1 MNFESH
7 TRTIY
12 ENPTAHDAG
21 GFTGEETGVSPYAGS
36 PILNII
42 TEKQLKTCVH
52 CGLCLSYCPT
62 YKATGLEAD
71 SPRGRVFQIRLL
83 ASGELQPDD
92 PDLNKHLNLCLGC
105 RACETACP
113 SGVPYGALLE
123 AARAQLPPHNEQE
136 KILRKATLGFLFMHP
151 NAIRAAGLGLDVIE
165 QVLAETAG
173 GREGLPVLPPFA
185 RPRLEHV
192 QLLKAADLPRLARSG
207 IIASVQPTHATTD
220 RDTADRYWGTPRLTE
235 TGRGYAYK
243 SLLQSGAH
251 LALGSDA
258 PIEPITPLGG
268 IYAAVARKRPG
279 EDRPAWL
286 PHERLTIEEAIRGFT
301 YGPAYA
307 AGEEKRRGTVAPG
320 FLADFTA
327 LGQDILRI
335 PEGEILATP
344 VRATIVNGEPVYLD
358 LYGQTGS

>member
-1 MNFESH
+1 MNIESH
-7 TRTIY
+7 TKTIY

-36 PILNII
+36 PILDII

-123 AARAQLPPHNEQE
+123 AARAQLPPRNEQE

-151 NAIRAAGLGLDVIE
+151 NAMRAAGLGLRVYQKSGLRKLVQFSHILNILPGG
-165 QVLAETAG
+165 LAAKEAMLPDAQG
-173 GREGLPVLPPFA
+173 GIVKPGLPKVTPPKPA
-185 RPRLEHV
+185 NAH
-192 QLLKAADLPRLARSG
+192 RSV
-207 IIASVQPTHATTD
+207 ST
-220 RDTADRYWGTPRLTE
+220 
-235 TGRGYAYK
+235 K
-243 SLLQSGAH
+243 SQ
-251 LALGSDA
+251 
-258 PIEPITPLGG
+258 
-268 IYAAVARKRPG
+268 
-279 EDRPAWL
+279 
-286 PHERLTIEEAIRGFT
+286 
-301 YGPAYA
+301 
-307 AGEEKRRGTVAPG
+307 EK
-320 FLADFTA
+320 
-327 LGQDILRI
+327 
-335 PEGEILATP
+335 
-344 VRATIVNGEPVYLD
+344 
-358 LYGQTGS
+358 